1 MSDFPDQLWLDVPLI
16 EEEGA
21 QATDEG
27 GEAEGNSEDTETEEE
42 EDSDDDMDESDDPS
56 EGPSLPTRTKQT

>member
-1 MSDFPDQLWLDVPLI
+1 MSDFPHQLWLDIPLDD
-16 EEEGA
+16 GD
-21 QATDEG
+21 TGVSHDES
-27 GEAEGNSEDTETEEE
+27 GEAESTSPEEETEDE

>member
-1 MSDFPDQLWLDVPLI
+1 MSDFPHQLWLDIPLDDADT
-16 EEEGA
+16 GVSDA
-21 QATDEG
+21 EG
-27 GEAEGNSEDTETEEE
+27 GADEENPEDTETEEE